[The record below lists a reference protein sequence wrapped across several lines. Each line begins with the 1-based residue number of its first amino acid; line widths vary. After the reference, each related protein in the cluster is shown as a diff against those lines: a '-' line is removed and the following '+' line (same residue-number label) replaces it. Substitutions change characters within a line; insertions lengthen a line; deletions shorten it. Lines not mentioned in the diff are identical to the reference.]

1 MMRRHKER
9 NKQGTTSHSSETGS
23 AFFYILLA
31 VVLFG
36 TLSFTV
42 ARSMRGGQTNALS
55 DRKAELAASEILDS
69 AQKIQHAI
77 DYLRRNGCSEND
89 ISMET
94 PDELNV
100 NSASPIDES
109 CHIFSPTGGNIAWN
123 TPQTGVA
130 NNSVWRASS
139 HSHINDIGTS
149 KAELILYLPSIN
161 KSVCEKINKS
171 ANIVR
176 ETIPRENGYAF
187 DSEWDGSFNDSGP
200 HVISCDGVAP
210 AGACNKKPFACI
222 ESDVSNAY
230 HENYIF
236 YYVLIER

>member
-1 MMRRHKER
+1 MIRRH
-9 NKQGTTSHSSETGS
+9 NKTARQGTASNSSETGS

-42 ARSMRGGQTNALS
+42 ARSMRGGQINALS
-55 DRKAELAASEILDS
+55 DRKAELAASEILDG

-77 DYLRRNGCSEND
+77 DYLRTNGCSEND

-94 PDELNV
+94 PDGLNV
-100 NSASPIDES
+100 NPASPVDES
-109 CHIFSPTGGNIAWN
+109 CHIFSPKGGNIIWN
-123 TPQTGVA
+123 TPQTGVE
-130 NNSVWRASS
+130 NNNVWRASS
-139 HSHINDIGTS
+139 HSHISNIGTT

-171 ANIVR
+171 ANIIR
-176 ETIPRENGYAF
+176 DTIPSENGYAF
-187 DSEWDGSFNDSGP
+187 NGEWDGSFNDGSP
-200 HVISCDGVAP
+200 HFISCDGVSP
-210 AGACNKKPFACI
+210 AGACNNKTFACI
-222 ESDVSNAY
+222 ESDVSNAP